1 MLSVKTID
9 ESTDRLRTVTLRLAG
24 EVMGLEVAELDRV
37 ARELLAEERGV
48 RLDLAG
54 VTYVDDE
61 GVALLRG
68 LRAGGAEWENASS
81 FVLCL
86 LEGG

>member
-1 MLSVKTID
+1 MLSVRTID
-9 ESTDRLRTVTLRLAG
+9 RPAEVTLRLAG
-24 EVMGLEVAELDRV
+24 ELMGLEVAELDRV
-37 ARELLAEERGV
+37 ANELLAQRRTV
-48 RLDLAG
+48 RLDLG
-54 VTYVDDE
+54 DVTYVDRE

-68 LRAGGAEWENASS
+68 LRADGAVWENASI